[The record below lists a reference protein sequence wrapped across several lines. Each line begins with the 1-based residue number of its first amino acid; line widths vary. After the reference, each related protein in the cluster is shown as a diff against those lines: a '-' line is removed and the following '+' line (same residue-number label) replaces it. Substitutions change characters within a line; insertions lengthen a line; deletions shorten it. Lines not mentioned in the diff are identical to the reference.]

1 MIVIV
6 MGAAGSGKTT
16 VARELAAELGWRF
29 IEGDDLHSPE
39 NVAKMRAGIGL
50 TDADR
55 QPWLRAVRAQIEAAH
70 RSGES
75 VTVACSALT
84 NEYREFLGADLPVR
98 FVYLRV
104 TRDVL
109 EQRLRE
115 RKGHFAGP
123 SLLST
128 QLATLEEPD
137 DSALTIDATLPLAAN
152 IKTIRTAFDI

>member
-70 RSGES
+70 RDGES
-75 VTVACSALT
+75 ATVACSALT

-123 SLLST
+123 SLLKT
-128 QLATLEEPD
+128 QLATLEEPN
-137 DSALTIDATLPLAAN
+137 DSALTIDATLPLAVN